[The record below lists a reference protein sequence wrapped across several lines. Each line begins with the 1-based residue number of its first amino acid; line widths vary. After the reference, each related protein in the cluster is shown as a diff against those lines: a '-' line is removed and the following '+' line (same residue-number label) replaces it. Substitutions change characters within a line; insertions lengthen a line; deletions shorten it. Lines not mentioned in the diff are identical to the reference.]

1 MSCKH
6 CHHDNEEKEKHK
18 HEHDHDHEHEHGH
31 EHDLEHRHEHDHE
44 HEHEHGH
51 IHSHGHDH
59 GHDHGHS
66 HGHEHGG
73 EEENR
78 TVMLVRIIVSA
89 ALLLIGLLIPM
100 PEWAKIALMILSW
113 LVVGYSV
120 AIQAVKSILH
130 GEALDEMFLMTVASV
145 GAFCLGDYAEGV
157 AVMLLYQIGEF
168 FQDYAVDRSRDSIAE
183 LMDIRPDSAQVE
195 RDGKIETILPGY
207 VNVGDVIVVR
217 PGEKVPLDG
226 TVIEGVSAL
235 NTLALTGESVPRDV
249 KVGDAVLSGCVNLQ
263 GVLRLRVTHAYEDS
277 TVARILELV
286 ENAGENKSQ
295 ADRFIT
301 RFAKVYTPVVVGL
314 AVLVALVPPLL
325 FGGNWSEW
333 ITSALTFLVISCPC
347 ALVIS
352 VPLTFFSGIGG
363 ASRRGILIK
372 GAGYLETL
380 AQADIAVFDKTG
392 TLTRGEFSVT
402 EIDAEKGRREELV
415 ALAAAAESFSTH
427 PIAQSL
433 REACHT
439 DISHW
444 TVENVEEISG
454 HGLRATVN
462 GKRLSVGNAK
472 LMVRD
477 GMNFSAKHQ
486 AGTVVHVGADG
497 EYLGCVVISDTV
509 KPGAKEAMQALKR
522 LGIQKTVM
530 LTGDSLSVAQEVARA
545 VGVDDV
551 HAGLL
556 PDEKVKQVND
566 LLAQKNENGALI
578 FVGDGINDAP
588 VLARADIGVAMGAL
602 GSDAAIEAADV
613 VLMDDDPRKLS
624 AAIRIARKTR
634 EIVRQNVAFS
644 LGVKIL
650 VMILGVLHMA
660 PLWAAVFADVGVCF
674 LAIINAMRAMRVAEN
689 A

>member
-18 HEHDHDHEHEHGH
+18 HEHDHDHEHEYGH

-51 IHSHGHDH
+51 THSHSHDH

-402 EIDAEKGRREELV
+402 EIDAEKGSQEELV